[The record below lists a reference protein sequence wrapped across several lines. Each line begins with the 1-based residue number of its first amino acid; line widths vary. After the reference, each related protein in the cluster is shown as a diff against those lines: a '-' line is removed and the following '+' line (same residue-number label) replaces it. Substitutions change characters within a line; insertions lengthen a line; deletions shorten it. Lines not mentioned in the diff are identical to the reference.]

1 MTFYSEIAAE
11 AKALLAEFG
20 QSITIV
26 TTTQGTYDVNTGVA
40 SPDTIVTQTGLKAV
54 ITKYKTGEI
63 DGTKI
68 QQGDCKVIVESA
80 TAPTVNSV
88 VTAANGT
95 FTVIDVDQI
104 APSGE
109 TVIWKLQVR
118 K

>member
-1 MTFYSEIAAE
+1 MSFYSEMAAE
-11 AKALLAEFG
+11 AKSLLAEFG

-26 TTTQGTYDVNTGVA
+26 TTTQGTYDVNTGTT
-40 SPDTIVTQTGLKAV
+40 SESTVTQSGLKAV
-54 ITKYKTGEI
+54 LVQYKTGEI

-80 TAPTVNSV
+80 ATPTVNSV
-88 VTAANGT
+88 VTASNGT

>member
-1 MTFYSEIAAE
+1 MTFYSEMAAE

-26 TTTQGTYDVNTGVA
+26 TTTQGTYDVNTGTT
-40 SPDTIVTQTGLKAV
+40 SDSTVTQTGLKAV

-80 TAPTVNSV
+80 ATPTVNST
-88 VTAANGT
+88 VTAGSIT
-95 FTVIDVDQI
+95 YTVIDFEQI

>member
-1 MTFYSEIAAE
+1 MTFYSEMADE
-11 AKALLAEFG
+11 AKALLAKFG

-26 TTTQGTYDVNTGVA
+26 TTTQGTYDVNTGVS
-40 SPDTIVTQTGLKAV
+40 SPDTVVTQTGIKAV
-54 ITKYKTGEI
+54 ESKYKEKEI

-68 QQGDCKVIVESA
+68 KQGDCRYIVEM
-80 TAPTVNSV
+80 TAEPTVDS
-88 VTAANGT
+88 TITTSKGL
-95 FTVIDVDQI
+95 FTVIDFDQI

>member
-1 MTFYSEIAAE
+1 MSFYSEMAAE

-26 TTTQGTYDVNTGVA
+26 TTTQGAHDVNTGTT
-40 SPDTIVTQTGLKAV
+40 SDSTVTQTNLKAV
-54 ITKYKTGEI
+54 VSKYKTAEI

-80 TAPTVNSV
+80 ANPTVNSV
-88 VTAANGT
+88 VTTASGT
-95 FTVIDVDQI
+95 FTVIDFDQI